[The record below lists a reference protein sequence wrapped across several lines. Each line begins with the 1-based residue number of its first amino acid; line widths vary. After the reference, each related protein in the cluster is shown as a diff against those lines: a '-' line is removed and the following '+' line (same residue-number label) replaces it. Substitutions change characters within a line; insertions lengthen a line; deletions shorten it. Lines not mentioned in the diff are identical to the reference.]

1 MLAEARYFARMMG
14 GCRGFVRTPPEANPS
29 RVIAGNLARR
39 EENFVEVMR
48 RVVFAN
54 PANPFCR
61 LFRWAGYSLDDVSTL
76 VKREGLDAALARFHK
91 SGVYL
96 SHDEFKGRR
105 PIERSGL
112 VIETRT
118 ADFANPLVRGA
129 METTS
134 SGSRSR
140 GTVTRP
146 SVEFQVYREAQ
157 DSLFVGQFDA
167 SNKAIGAVLPILPST
182 VGFNRMMTFA
192 RRGTAVEKWFALG
205 GSWRDSGHYRVLMNM
220 LVAEARLMG
229 VAVPFPSYIRDHDFA
244 PAAHWIAGRRSEGRG
259 VLWMGPVSMGVLVA
273 SAAIENSIPIEGT
286 IFLCGAEPLTAARRQ
301 VMEAAGGIVYPRYG
315 ISELG
320 WVGCS
325 CSQMTG
331 GSTVH
336 VMRDSVA
343 AISHRRHAPMSDTE
357 VDSLLFTT
365 LLPISTYIV
374 VNVEMD
380 DCGTL
385 REARCDCEF
394 KRMGF
399 TQELSDVYSFGK
411 LTGQGITL
419 LGGDL
424 ISLLET
430 SLPARFGGTPV
441 DYQLVELEGD
451 GGAIVELRVN
461 PRTGAHLESSVR
473 DFFLAEVRRLWG
485 GSLTARQ
492 WGQTGA
498 VRVVFAEPLIS
509 GGRKI
514 NPLVLLSRK
523 SGGPP
528 DGVSASR

>member
-14 GCRGFVRTPPEANPS
+14 GCRSFVQTPPVTDP
-29 RVIAGNLARR
+29 RTLLAGNLARR
-39 EENFVEVMR
+39 EENFLEVMR

-54 PANPFCR
+54 PANPYFK
-61 LFRWAGYSLDDVSTL
+61 LFQWAGYGLEDVSAA
-76 VKREGLDAALARFHK
+76 VRRDGLDAALAGLHK

-96 SHDEFKGRR
+96 SHDEFKGKK
-105 PIERSGL
+105 PIERTGL
-112 VIETRT
+112 VIETQPR
-118 ADFANPLVRGA
+118 DFANPLVRGA
-129 METTS
+129 LETTS

-157 DSLFVGQFDA
+157 DSLFVGQFEP
-167 SNKAIGAVLPILPST
+167 SKKAIGAVLPILPST

-192 RRGTAVEKWFALG
+192 RRGTPVEKWFALG
-205 GSWRDSGHYRVLMNM
+205 GSWKDSGHYRLVMNM
-220 LVAEARLMG
+220 LIAEARMLG
-229 VAVPFPSYIRDHDFA
+229 VAVPFPAYIHNHDFA
-244 PAAHWIAGRRSEGRG
+244 PAARWISGRRSEGRS

-273 SAAIENSIPIEGT
+273 SAAMENSIPIDGT
-286 IFLCGAEPLTAARRQ
+286 TFLCGAEPLTAARRQ
-301 VMEAAGGIVYPRYG
+301 VMEAAGGNVYPRYG

-343 AISHRRHAPMSDTE
+343 VITHRRRAPMSDME
-357 VDSLLFTT
+357 VDSLMFTT
-365 LLPISTYIV
+365 LLPISTYVV
-374 VNVEMD
+374 VNVEME

-385 REARCDCEF
+385 RDATCNCEF
-394 KRMGF
+394 RQMGF

-419 LGGDL
+419 MGGDL
-424 ISLLET
+424 ISVLET

-451 GGAIVELRVN
+451 SGAIVELRVN
-461 PRTGAHLESSVR
+461 PRAGVQSESNVR
-473 DFFLAEVRRLWG
+473 DFFLSEVRRLWG

-498 VRVVFAEPLIS
+498 VRVVFAEPIIS

-514 NPLVLLSRK
+514 NPLLLLGGNSSR
-523 SGGPP
+523 PAN
-528 DGVSASR
+528 GVTASQ